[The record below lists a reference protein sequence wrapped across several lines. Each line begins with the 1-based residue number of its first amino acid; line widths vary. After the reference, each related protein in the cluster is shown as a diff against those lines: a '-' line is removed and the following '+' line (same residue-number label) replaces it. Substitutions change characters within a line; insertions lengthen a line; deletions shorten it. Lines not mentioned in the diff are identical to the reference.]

1 MSLAPKQPLVIR
13 RSVNTEVKPSEE
25 SVPALSREEVTSMV
39 REHLECLLKLICPS
53 PSDISVTA
61 VHGERTTIFKIDCS
75 QKNIGRVLGKGGQN
89 INGLRKF
96 VLAITSNHGFR
107 SIVEVP
113 YHPIDV

>member
-1 MSLAPKQPLVIR
+1 MSLAPKQPFVIR
-13 RSVNTEVKPSEE
+13 RSVNSDAGLTEENVSK
-25 SVPALSREEVTSMV
+25 LSREEVTMMV
-39 REHLECLLKLICPS
+39 REHLEGLLKLICPV
-53 PSDISVTA
+53 PNDISVTA

-96 VLAITSNHGFR
+96 ILAITSNHGFR

>member
-1 MSLAPKQPLVIR
+1 
-13 RSVNTEVKPSEE
+13 
-25 SVPALSREEVTSMV
+25 MV
-39 REHLECLLKLICPS
+39 REHIECLLKLICPS

-96 VLAITSNHGFR
+96 ILAITSNHGFR

>member
-13 RSVNTEVKPSEE
+13 RSINSEASLSEE
-25 SVPALSREEVTSMV
+25 NAPKMSREEVTSMV
-39 REHLECLLKLICPS
+39 REHLECLLKLICPA
-53 PSDISVTA
+53 PDDISVTA

-75 QKNIGRVLGKGGQN
+75 KKNVGRVLGKGGQN

-96 VLAITSNHGFR
+96 ILAITSNHGFR